1 VGNFV
6 WEMRDSS
13 VLADCVSN
21 PNAALPIGR
30 WLMKLDVLS
39 IACITALAAAS
50 SAYAGGVRPEAEN
63 LVTAPSGK
71 GSPEQRAPST
81 EIEALESQLAT
92 LDLQAKSLN
101 DNGNNGKA
109 HDETNGAAK
118 PGGGARTVAITYH
131 GGPIMTGTNTVYFI
145 FYGNWGSNTAQTLL
159 PSLISGE
166 SGSPYFNINTT
177 YYNAS
182 NVHVTNSLT
191 YGGSTVVSNTTH
203 GTSLTDANIS
213 TIVSEAIAAGKF
225 PKSTSASYMVLTSA
239 EVHETSGFCTQYCG
253 WHTHATISSADIK
266 YAFIGN
272 PDQCPSACA
281 AQTTSP
287 NGNSGADGM
296 ASIIA
301 HELQESVTDPDL
313 NAWYDRQGAENA
325 DKCAWTFGTES
336 TASNGS
342 KYNVTLGGK
351 QWLIQ
356 QNWLEAGGCTMHYP

>member
-1 VGNFV
+1 
-6 WEMRDSS
+6 MKLS
-13 VLADCVSN
+13 VLS
-21 PNAALPIGR
+21 L
-30 WLMKLDVLS
+30 
-39 IACITALAAAS
+39 ACIASLAAAS
-50 SAYAGGVRPEAEN
+50 AAYAGGVRPEQQN
-63 LVTAPSGK
+63 LVTAPTGK
-71 GSPEQRAPST
+71 GMSEQRAPT
-81 EIEALESQLAT
+81 TDIEALEAQLNG
-92 LDLQAKSLN
+92 LDLQAQSMSSN

-118 PGGGARTVAITYH
+118 PGGGAKPSAGISYH

-159 PSLISGE
+159 PTLISGE

-203 GTSLTDANIS
+203 GTSLTDANIA

-239 EVHETSGFCTQYCG
+239 EVKETSGFCTQYCG
-253 WHTHATISSADIK
+253 WHTHATIASADIK

-287 NGNSGADGM
+287 NGNAGADGM

-313 NAWYDRQGAENA
+313 NAWYDRSGQENA

-356 QNWLEAGGCTMHYP
+356 QNWPATNTGCTMHYP